1 MMQDVRAFVGL
12 DVHKATISVAV
23 ADVGRSG
30 EVRHVGTIENTP
42 TAIGKLA
49 RGLIRRH
56 GSVEF
61 VYEAGSCGYN
71 VQRQLAST
79 GATCRVCAPSLTP
92 RKPGDRIKN
101 DRRDAITL
109 ARLLRAGELTYVWVP
124 NALHEAL
131 RDLVR
136 ARYAAS
142 QDVRRDRI
150 RIQAFTL
157 RCDLRFDGK
166 AWSTRHRKWLY
177 NRQFEQPAQQ
187 IAFQTYLNAL
197 EHDEARKKELEAQ
210 IVDLLAHSPWAKQMQ
225 ALQALKGVGPVVA
238 ATVIAEVG
246 DFARFAHPR
255 QLVAYFG
262 LAPGEHS
269 SGSTVRPRGITK
281 AGSTIA
287 RTVLCEAAWNYRTT
301 PKVGQ
306 WMKEHCPPV
315 PQDIVELA
323 WKAQLRLHK
332 TYHRLVARGK
342 RSVVATAAV
351 ARELLGFI
359 WAIGQRVPLGS

>member
-1 MMQDVRAFVGL
+1 MGEVRAFVGL

-23 ADVGRSG
+23 ADTGRGG

-42 TAIGKLA
+42 VAIGKLA
-49 RGLIRRH
+49 RSLARRH
-56 GSVEF
+56 GVIEF

-71 VQRQLAST
+71 VQRQLT
-79 GATCRVCAPSLTP
+79 EMGFTCRVCAPSLTP
-92 RKPGDRIKN
+92 RKPGERVKN
-101 DRRDAITL
+101 DRRDAIAL
-109 ARLLRAGELTYVWVP
+109 ARLHRAGELTYVWVP
-124 NALHEAL
+124 DGLHEAL

-136 ARYAAS
+136 ARHAAC
-142 QDVRRDRI
+142 QDVRRDRV
-150 RIQAFTL
+150 RIQAFLL
-157 RCDLRFDGK
+157 RHDLRFEGK
-166 AWSTRHRKWLY
+166 PWSARHRRWLQ
-177 NRQFEQPAQQ
+177 NRQFAHPAQQ

-197 EHDEARKKELEAQ
+197 EHDETRKSELELQ
-210 IVDLLAHSPWAKQMQ
+210 VRDVLAESPWAKQIQ

-238 ATVIAEVG
+238 ATIVAEVG
-246 DFARFAHPR
+246 DFSRFAHPR

-281 AGSTIA
+281 AGSSLA

-306 WMKEHCPPV
+306 WMNERCPPV
-315 PQDIVELA
+315 SQDIKALA

-332 TYHRLVARGK
+332 TYRRLTARGK

-351 ARELLGFI
+351 ARELLGFV
-359 WAIGQRVPLGS
+359 WAIGRLVPLAA